1 MYLQRGGSL
10 ITLIFN
16 FWDSNQIQLD
26 THFTFSGARTEIV
39 AMLTYILRDVVFIW
53 IKNFWR
59 RKNYTVWDGVIKCKG

>member
-39 AMLTYILRDVVFIW
+39 PMLTYILRDVVFI
-53 IKNFWR
+53 
-59 RKNYTVWDGVIKCKG
+59 

>member
-26 THFTFSGARTEIV
+26 THFTFRGARIEIAV
-39 AMLTYILRDVVFIW
+39 MLTYIPRDVVFIS
-53 IKNFWR
+53 IQNFWK
-59 RKNYTVWDGVIKCKG
+59 RKNYTAWDGVNKCKG

>member
-16 FWDSNQIQLD
+16 FWDPNQIQLD

-39 AMLTYILRDVVFIW
+39 AILTYIPRDVVFISIQNIW
-53 IKNFWR
+53 K
-59 RKNYTVWDGVIKCKG
+59 RKNYTAWDGVNKCKG

>member
-1 MYLQRGGSL
+1 MYLRRGGSL

-39 AMLTYILRDVVFIW
+39 AMLTYILKDVVLI
-53 IKNFWR
+53 
-59 RKNYTVWDGVIKCKG
+59 